1 MPMKFYA
8 LLGLLC
14 LNTIAFAQNWD
25 YYTPFQASGPVPGDF
40 TDVYVN
46 KYQRGVQTISKNEN
60 RKSRRRKDDF
70 YRKSEYF
77 INEYL
82 VSGNVFFGDTIT
94 NYCQS
99 IVNNLIGDDKTLK
112 EQIRVYSVKSP
123 VVNATA
129 TASGIIFVNTGLI
142 AQLETE
148 AQLAYILSH
157 ELTHYTENH
166 VLDQYIER
174 EEVLNGENAYRKS
187 SYDEKMLALSTY
199 SKSQELEADKK
210 GYTRFY
216 SNLPY
221 NPSAPHEVLDIL
233 QYAELPFDEF
243 AFPKDF
249 FDTQYLVFPA
259 DYHLEETAPIT
270 AAADYDDKGS
280 THPNL
285 ENRRE
290 ALGGVIPKNAE
301 GSNFLISE
309 DAFRYCRKIARY
321 EQSRLYLLQRQYPLA
336 IYNSF
341 LLLRNDPHNRYLRLT
356 IAKALQAMLV
366 YHNERD
372 LYKVV
377 EDLEDVEGSSQE
389 LYYFFDK
396 LSRNEMATLAVS
408 YSYELK
414 REFPED
420 PAIARLFDKCLH
432 ELVMETELK
441 TADFEK
447 SLPDTSDTEVAEDT
461 LNYRANTKVGRI
473 RQKNTEESLSEKA
486 FYQYAFVGFFQDSV
500 FANAFEE
507 KEAIKANT
515 AYYKPQ
521 DRYNKRDKFDKNAA
535 LGLEKVVCVT
545 PQYLKLDQRDKDGI
559 KFIATDERLARFRQ
573 YIQEIAGKV
582 DLELQMLDYKGNAEF
597 DALQFNDIALLTSW
611 LQERLSHVNHKVL
624 NSDFDY
630 VNNIIERYGTPYVIT
645 TGNVSLKVDE
655 NVLSP
660 ILLSIILP
668 PYAPFA
674 LMDLSTQDYES
685 FNYFFAFDLRD
696 ANALLAEYN
705 YYQSSDSKDYI
716 RSIIYNSLL
725 QVSDKPKKQTR

>member
-46 KYQRGVQTISKNEN
+46 KYQRGVQTISKTEN

-99 IVNNLIGDDKTLK
+99 IVNKLIGDDKTLK

-290 ALGGVIPKNAE
+290 ALGGVIPKMLRDPI
-301 GSNFLISE
+301 F
-309 DAFRYCRKIARY
+309 
-321 EQSRLYLLQRQYPLA
+321 
-336 IYNSF
+336 SF
-341 LLLRNDPHNRYLRLT
+341 LRMLLGTAVKLPAMSKAASIFCSGNIHWLYTIPSCSFVTILT
-356 IAKALQAMLV
+356 IATC
-366 YHNERD
+366 
-372 LYKVV
+372 
-377 EDLEDVEGSSQE
+377 G
-389 LYYFFDK
+389 
-396 LSRNEMATLAVS
+396 
-408 YSYELK
+408 
-414 REFPED
+414 
-420 PAIARLFDKCLH
+420 
-432 ELVMETELK
+432 
-441 TADFEK
+441 
-447 SLPDTSDTEVAEDT
+447 
-461 LNYRANTKVGRI
+461 
-473 RQKNTEESLSEKA
+473 
-486 FYQYAFVGFFQDSV
+486 
-500 FANAFEE
+500 
-507 KEAIKANT
+507 
-515 AYYKPQ
+515 
-521 DRYNKRDKFDKNAA
+521 
-535 LGLEKVVCVT
+535 
-545 PQYLKLDQRDKDGI
+545 
-559 KFIATDERLARFRQ
+559 
-573 YIQEIAGKV
+573 
-582 DLELQMLDYKGNAEF
+582 
-597 DALQFNDIALLTSW
+597 
-611 LQERLSHVNHKVL
+611 
-624 NSDFDY
+624 
-630 VNNIIERYGTPYVIT
+630 
-645 TGNVSLKVDE
+645 
-655 NVLSP
+655 
-660 ILLSIILP
+660 
-668 PYAPFA
+668 
-674 LMDLSTQDYES
+674 
-685 FNYFFAFDLRD
+685 
-696 ANALLAEYN
+696 
-705 YYQSSDSKDYI
+705 
-716 RSIIYNSLL
+716 SLL
-725 QVSDKPKKQTR
+725 PRLCRLCWFIIMKETCIR